1 MYERHINGICSAI
14 IACINDTA
22 FIRREEPSEQIHW
35 LLQASTSDVEA
46 VKDSGQLQENLI
58 KCVGSDNRI
67 MHDMYNRIQV
77 HIALCIRDL
86 EEIRVSGEAVM
97 DVLELD
103 SIKFLVVGEQD
114 RFGKSVVDLFS
125 RRHITSSMGSS
136 LVNDTRYA
144 HDIAMHLVRAAQNVF
159 AAPDDNQNQAPMTW
173 CWTIAISTRWMR
185 CPAQV
190 IQMYNPW
197 MECFISNDVIF

>member
-77 HIALCIRDL
+77 HIAFCIRDL
-86 EEIRVSGEAVM
+86 EEIRVSGEGVM

-103 SIKFLVVGEQD
+103 SIKFLVVEEHD
-114 RFGKSVVDLFS
+114 RFSRSVADLIA
-125 RRHITSSMGSS
+125 RREISPSMGSS
-136 LVNDTRYA
+136 LVNDSRYA
-144 HDIAMHLVRAAQNVF
+144 HDISMNLVRAAQIVF
-159 AAPDDNQNQAPMTW
+159 AAAEDNQIQAAQDVVLDKSDIDPMDEVS
-173 CWTIAISTRWMR
+173 STGNTN
-185 CPAQV
+185 V
-190 IQMYNPW
+190 
-197 MECFISNDVIF
+197 